1 MSSLPKR
8 ASFLLLRGT
17 LLEHVE
23 EQENLPSQYN
33 RTKCWFLPVATKRA
47 VLLGK
52 TKGQTPNRQTGL
64 CKNIR
69 SGVWKSYEFQ
79 LQHSLEKLPS
89 MQETRV
95 WSLGWGDSLEKEM
108 ATHSSI
114 LACEIP
120 WTEGDSPWGHKRVW
134 HNLGTEQQ
142 WPQYSKRT
150 VILFE
155 KKHATSYYMRHLA
168 FNFPVL
174 SLRKLYRPHQW
185 LGSWHYLIALILQA
199 RDVASTNAHVP
210 IYSFTFSWILF

>member
-114 LACEIP
+114 LAWRNSMDRGAWQTIQSTGSQRVRHD
-120 WTEGDSPWGHKRVW
+120 WTINTWE
-134 HNLGTEQQ
+134 E
-142 WPQYSKRT
+142 
-150 VILFE
+150 
-155 KKHATSYYMRHLA
+155 
-168 FNFPVL
+168 L
-174 SLRKLYRPHQW
+174 S
-185 LGSWHYLIALILQA
+185 
-199 RDVASTNAHVP
+199 
-210 IYSFTFSWILF
+210 F